1 MFISIALSLVSMG
14 AVIWFTYTPDGFEYI
29 RLKRLPG
36 LLIAFVVGLLRIWL
50 TAAKYRYLSDKQL
63 SWMASLRV
71 VLTWDFASAITPST
85 IGGAP
90 VATYAMTRENITLG
104 KSGAIMLFGVLLD
117 QMFYVM
123 AIPVLIILGFYFEII
138 PDEIGFIGV
147 GAMFLVYAVLLL
159 YGAVLAYGMLV
170 NPASLKKVI
179 SLVCRLPFMKR
190 MKDKAEQE
198 SDSLVSFSHEL
209 RRKPKIFLLNAFGIS
224 TLGWLAKISL
234 PSIVVL
240 SFLPADVALTF
251 MRSFA
256 MTFAGL
262 FMPTPGG
269 SGGVEGLF
277 LVFQGPLFDRTV
289 FIGVSVFIWR
299 FITYYQSIGLG
310 VMVMSW
316 YMKPERVI
324 DTSAK

>member
-1 MFISIALSLVSMG
+1 MG
-14 AVIWFTYTPDGFEYI
+14 AVIWFTYTPDGLEYI
-29 RLKRLPG
+29 RMKRLPG
-36 LLIAFVVGLLRIWL
+36 LIIAFFIGLLRIWL
-50 TAAKYRYLSDKQL
+50 TAAKYRYLSDKDL
-63 SWMASLRV
+63 SWMAALRI

-90 VATYAMTRENITLG
+90 VATYAMTREKMSLG
-104 KSGAIMLFGVLLD
+104 KSGAVMLFGMLLD
-117 QMFYVM
+117 QMFYVI
-123 AIPVLIILGFYFEII
+123 AIPFLIVLGFWFEII
-138 PDEIGFIGV
+138 PEEIGVVGV
-147 GAMFLVYAVLLL
+147 WAMFLVYSILLI
-159 YGAVLAYGMLV
+159 YGAILAYGMLV
-170 NPASLKKVI
+170 NPASLKHVV
-179 SLVCRLPFMKR
+179 SVVCRLPFMRKYR
-190 MKDKAEQE
+190 EKAEKE
-198 SDSLVSFSHEL
+198 SDSLVRFSHEL
-209 RRKPKIFLLNAFGIS
+209 RQKPRTFLFNAFAIS
-224 TLGWLAKISL
+224 TLGWLAKISI

-256 MTFAGL
+256 MAFAAL

-310 VMVMSW
+310 VLVMSW

-324 DTSAK
+324 NTDSVK